1 MEIKKLATC
10 GTMESSDIMITIEKS
25 TDDKIQIDLESI
37 VFKQYGKQIR
47 EVVLNTVNDLGIT
60 SAKITVIDKG
70 ALDCTIKARVK
81 TAIFRA
87 CESQEYVW
95 GAK

>member
-47 EVVLNTVNDLGIT
+47 EVILNTVNDLGIT